1 MPPPNPGKRFADEGA
16 DMIAALLHA
25 APSAHS
31 HPDQMAVAVVFAA
44 AVVTASWVLQR
55 RRS

>member
-1 MPPPNPGKRFADEGA
+1 M
-16 DMIAALLHA
+16 MLALLHT
-25 APSAHS
+25 APTAHS

-44 AVVTASWVLQR
+44 LVVTASWVLQR